1 MQQTQTI
8 TTVEPRTRNWL
19 PVINALYYVVLA
31 IVLLGFGYY
40 LYLNLSLIT
49 LYLPFLLQ
57 AAGVTIGISVV
68 SMVLAVILGLIG
80 ALARLSRFAF
90 IRWIAIVY
98 VEVVRGTPIFVQL
111 LLWYYGIGYLLSK
124 AGFDPYTFAFNIMTV
139 FQSNSLVPLVFSAYF
154 YGILGL
160 SFAYGAYI
168 TEVFRTGIESVN
180 KGQTE
185 AALSLGMNSR
195 QSMRHIV
202 LPQAVRITIPPFTNY
217 FITLIQDSALLEVLG
232 VAELEQITG
241 AFADPLINPNQKLF
255 IYILGAMIYLAI
267 CYPLSLVSRFL
278 EGRLGRAYM
287 TSGDKIDT
295 LKADMLESDMLG
307 KQVVSFAEDE
317 GEGDRN

>member
-8 TTVEPRTRNWL
+8 TGIEPRTRSWL

-31 IVLLGFGYY
+31 LLLLGFGYY

-49 LYLPFLLQ
+49 QYLPFLLQ

-68 SMVLAVILGLIG
+68 SMVLAVIFGLIG
-80 ALARLSRFAF
+80 ALARLSRFALL
-90 IRWIAIVY
+90 RWIAIVY

-111 LLWYYGIGYLLSK
+111 LLWYYGIGELLSSH
-124 AGFDPYTFAFNIMTV
+124 GFDPYTIAFNLLTPL
-139 FQSNSLVPLVFSAYF
+139 QSNSLVPLAFTGFF
-154 YGILGL
+154 YGIIGL
-160 SFAYGAYI
+160 SFAYGAYL

-180 KGQTE
+180 RGQTE

-217 FITLIQDSALLEVLG
+217 FITLIQDSALLTVVG
-232 VAELEQITG
+232 VAELEQTTG

-255 IYILGAMIYLAI
+255 VYILGAMIYLAI

-278 EGRLGRAYM
+278 EGRFARAYQ
-287 TSGDKIDT
+287 TSGEKIDA
-295 LKADMLESDMLG
+295 LKADMLDSDMLG
-307 KQVVSFAEDE
+307 KQVVSYTDDE
-317 GEGDRN
+317 GDNE